1 MRVLVN
7 KYFDEVWTE
16 LSETLVSDNG
26 KSLLYYKLQTILG
39 SQISDTDKVGILFEF
54 DHNESL
60 FTWCAKFPLVAPEQL
75 MKMSPLYEEEQF
87 STIVIKLL
95 DLYGEQE
102 SVLTALSNN
111 MGSYSWIG
119 SVVPLYEKQYKCIEQ
134 ITTHKIEK
142 VRLWAIKMQKYL
154 KQQIEEEKNR
164 DAEGILS
171 YR

>member
-1 MRVLVN
+1 
-7 KYFDEVWTE
+7 
-16 LSETLVSDNG
+16 
-26 KSLLYYKLQTILG
+26 
-39 SQISDTDKVGILFEF
+39 
-54 DHNESL
+54 
-60 FTWCAKFPLVAPEQL
+60 

-171 YR
+171 YG